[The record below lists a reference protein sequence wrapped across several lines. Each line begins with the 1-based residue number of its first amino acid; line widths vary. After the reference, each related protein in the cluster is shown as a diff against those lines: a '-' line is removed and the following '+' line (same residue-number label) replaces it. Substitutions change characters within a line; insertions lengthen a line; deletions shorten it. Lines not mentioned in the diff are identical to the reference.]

1 MKYIISFVATL
12 IISSSANNVD
22 DCFDSCQQI
31 ENSCLL
37 GCNCAGHSDPID
49 RAGCFF
55 DCHNNLNPCYS
66 ACYNDSTSTSK
77 AFNSGDTKSLSLRE
91 SPTLLTDLDIEE
103 VTNQV
108 QDINLSSSAV
118 PKNCIYNCQLVENI
132 CVSGCRREGHISS
145 TDRSYC
151 GLGCS
156 ENLHKCY
163 SNCLNG
169 GSNVNEISK
178 DTKISSLR
186 RSKDI
191 NLIQD
196 EGQCKSIYNQCSRN
210 ADCCGE
216 MECIDFGANGFSI
229 FLCDR
234 NREDIPCRSK
244 GSDCSRNGD
253 CCGNLIC
260 RDFGYPF
267 TRLCDDNE

>member
-66 ACYNDSTSTSK
+66 ACYDDSASTNTVSK
-77 AFNSGDTKSLSLRE
+77 SKDSKSLGLRG
-91 SPTLLTDLDIEE
+91 SPTLLRELANE
-103 VTNQV
+103 VTNQD
-108 QDINLSSSAV
+108 Q
-118 PKNCIYNCQLVENI
+118 
-132 CVSGCRREGHISS
+132 
-145 TDRSYC
+145 
-151 GLGCS
+151 
-156 ENLHKCY
+156 
-163 SNCLNG
+163 
-169 GSNVNEISK
+169 
-178 DTKISSLR
+178 
-186 RSKDI
+186 DI

-196 EGQCKSIYNQCSRN
+196 DGQCKSIYSECSRN

-229 FLCDR
+229 SLCDVI
-234 NREDIPCRSK
+234 REDISCRSK

-253 CCGNLIC
+253 CCGDMIC
-260 RDFGYPF
+260 RDFGDPF
-267 TRLCDDNE
+267 SILKHEYSRLLCD